1 MGKTF
6 NASVDWLGMVENPDQ
21 DVNPSVNGEKAQI
34 GNEIKPYV
42 AVQDNTY
49 VDIPPPPPAPTKVID
64 PFPHGTISQAPPEKA
79 WYKKLLNVVAHP
91 MEAFGRSIHNQDWW
105 TGDLGQG
112 LPMSPQHSTNTLDGF
127 DMVNTF
133 FNPASWVEDI
143 SDSESITEGVV
154 NTAMLIP
161 IVRGGKIV
169 GYTNKAN
176 KSKPIFHKGS
186 SYIDDPNSLYR
197 VVNVPPG
204 GTSVDE
210 LVKAAE
216 YGTTI
221 PKVTTSGRRAGYSQ
235 IQRETP
241 FDVLNTTSDQ
251 GWILGKGTNDPYNL
265 MNLYGGK
272 NPYVIKMGRGNP
284 LVGPESL
291 KTINQ
296 RTDIL
301 RDFSFPYTQNVGKWN
316 PATGQFDLPIELGAG
331 VFTTVG
337 KSADDLAKIM
347 PGSIVNPNMLSRGNN
362 NITTIFGPKGFQV
375 RQPQEVLP
383 MDEYIK
389 YMKNNPNFKFQ
400 EGGPKSEREKY
411 IQFALDTESGYHYIR
426 NKDSAVKKLGADG
439 KWDGKTYYK
448 IYEDGKYYPHYVGDE
463 KRATIGHG
471 HAPVDRDIFE
481 EYKEGID
488 ETQALELLGKDI
500 DEKLRL
506 SEIYYNSRFGDGKWN
521 DLTESEQFMLNDY
534 TFNVRGGFHKTFRN
548 FAQAIHDKD
557 HKLAK
562 KEYKRALGERNE
574 IFMER
579 YLKPWMDIQI
589 ERTTV
594 APPLEDM
601 PLPIGTFPTDSDGN
615 PQSMSSKPNQSKPKE
630 TSWWRG
636 EEGWIPDELEL
647 PWFMDGA
654 GINARGNTPSSMTD
668 IPATADGSRAENATM
683 SRSAMDPMP
692 NLNNDLTINDNLALD
707 NTIADL
713 SEETNI
719 PQVKYGGSLPKAQY
733 GWNDFEESK
742 IGKFVD
748 AKGLRRDGE
757 YMMNTI
763 GDYFGYE
770 NTAEDA
776 RRMGLDASAMLNPI
790 PDFINAA
797 DHYDQGKYTD
807 AALYA
812 GFGILPFSAG
822 PLVRGTKD
830 TFNYLKNI
838 NPFGK
843 NSKLAKELS
852 ETLDTTPE
860 LISNN
865 TVSNVNEKIIQFEKA
880 NTEKLH
886 KISNKDIQEALDNQ
900 AFINQA
906 KILNSPG
913 KLPLTRVLDSKG
925 LTIKDNKLFSKTGDQ
940 FFNPSF
946 TNSRNTTHWSYGHIG
961 DPGHGGGAWSNKS
974 TAIISD
980 FENLKGSGHVMDLDP
995 TDTYFYSKGD
1005 FEIPSNSLILTRD
1018 KKLYNKIKKETNIT
1032 NIKLFENTSN
1042 DEFQTIVNSF
1052 GTKGPGKYN
1061 YQGDLFNEYIHKN
1074 WEQGIDVAQ
1083 YKPARYFDESGRM
1096 RDSFGGG
1103 SSKMHH
1109 FDPTSYIEGV
1119 GGLGYSKK
1127 HGLFSEINKWPDS
1140 RDYGKGIGTLDAML
1154 EFPKPMQIFEMD
1166 KLLRLYK
1173 NKPEARKIQ
1182 KKLAEMNGFKSYKEF
1197 KESVDM
1203 TNFKKYGGQHMWG
1216 LDLRSTK
1223 AQAGK
1228 EVKSDDIYA
1237 NDRYSQSAAKYK
1249 KMLPKYQ
1256 SQGQLPK
1263 AQFGRHSIM
1272 SGNAHGLRP
1281 EGSTGVLG
1289 DFYDKSGISD
1299 GKYKWLLG
1307 DTKTGGAAGAF
1318 VSNLLDIAN
1327 IPSNLM
1333 AEATEYFGER
1343 GDKEFNFLDAM
1354 PGFSGDFSFTNMYG
1368 EPTKTVSGTVDD
1380 QGNPLVDNFWGGLA
1394 TDIFTDPTSY
1404 VGIGLV
1410 TKGSKLP
1417 SVLGKTSRNVK
1428 QGLDNAATNID
1439 NAMGG
1444 TKMTSKGLQIWDGED
1459 WVLSNKQQ
1467 ALNTIKK
1474 IIEQKKILQNQAANK
1489 VKGAQQKL
1497 YNLEKNKAKLISD
1510 FEKIGFDTKELHDEA
1525 YLDVFAKYVK
1535 MGRGEK
1541 YQQNIVDDMTIEF
1554 WELSDFLDN
1563 AGGDKFDDL
1572 LDAINKGA
1580 KLDDELI
1587 KKHLSKSAYE
1597 RFKNIKNTLKPN
1609 RQYYEGKIK

>member
-21 DVNPSVNGEKAQI
+21 DVNPSVNGEKAQTGIEFEAPKRDGERINSDGSESTHIMKTETIDGINWVSFPTLFQNEDGTWDNTYELMIKKNPDNWKPAMLEAKRRGELIHFGPNKKEALEYGKGSWKPKAQI
-34 GNEIKPYV
+34 GDEIKPYV

-112 LPMSPQHSTNTLDGF
+112 LPMSPQHSTNIGDGF

-161 IVRGGKIV
+161 IVRGGKVV

-186 SYIDDPNSLYR
+186 SYIEDPNSLYR

-221 PKVTTSGRRAGYSQ
+221 PKVTTSGRRAGYSK

-241 FDVLNTTSDQ
+241 FDVLNTTSNQ

-316 PATGQFDLPIELGAG
+316 PATGQYDVPIELGAG

-400 EGGPKSEREKY
+400 EGGPTTEREKY

-481 EYKEGID
+481 EYKEGIT

-506 SEIYYNSRFGDGKWN
+506 SEIYYNSRFGDGKWD

-548 FAQAIHDKD
+548 FAKAIHDKD

-601 PLPIGTFPTDSDGN
+601 PLPIGTFPTDSEGN
-615 PQSMSSKPNQSKPKE
+615 PQSMSTNPNEPKKE

-654 GINARGNTPSSMTD
+654 SVNARGNTPSSVTD

-692 NLNNDLTINDNLALD
+692 SLNNDLTVNDNLALD

-719 PQVKYGGSLPKAQY
+719 PQVKYGGQY
-733 GWNDFEESK
+733 
-742 IGKFVD
+742 
-748 AKGLRRDGE
+748 
-757 YMMNTI
+757 
-763 GDYFGYE
+763 
-770 NTAEDA
+770 
-776 RRMGLDASAMLNPI
+776 
-790 PDFINAA
+790 
-797 DHYDQGKYTD
+797 
-807 AALYA
+807 
-812 GFGILPFSAG
+812 
-822 PLVRGTKD
+822 
-830 TFNYLKNI
+830 
-838 NPFGK
+838 
-843 NSKLAKELS
+843 
-852 ETLDTTPE
+852 
-860 LISNN
+860 
-865 TVSNVNEKIIQFEKA
+865 
-880 NTEKLH
+880 
-886 KISNKDIQEALDNQ
+886 
-900 AFINQA
+900 
-906 KILNSPG
+906 
-913 KLPLTRVLDSKG
+913 
-925 LTIKDNKLFSKTGDQ
+925 
-940 FFNPSF
+940 
-946 TNSRNTTHWSYGHIG
+946 
-961 DPGHGGGAWSNKS
+961 
-974 TAIISD
+974 
-980 FENLKGSGHVMDLDP
+980 
-995 TDTYFYSKGD
+995 
-1005 FEIPSNSLILTRD
+1005 
-1018 KKLYNKIKKETNIT
+1018 
-1032 NIKLFENTSN
+1032 
-1042 DEFQTIVNSF
+1042 
-1052 GTKGPGKYN
+1052 
-1061 YQGDLFNEYIHKN
+1061 
-1074 WEQGIDVAQ
+1074 
-1083 YKPARYFDESGRM
+1083 
-1096 RDSFGGG
+1096 
-1103 SSKMHH
+1103 
-1109 FDPTSYIEGV
+1109 
-1119 GGLGYSKK
+1119 
-1127 HGLFSEINKWPDS
+1127 
-1140 RDYGKGIGTLDAML
+1140 
-1154 EFPKPMQIFEMD
+1154 
-1166 KLLRLYK
+1166 
-1173 NKPEARKIQ
+1173 
-1182 KKLAEMNGFKSYKEF
+1182 
-1197 KESVDM
+1197 
-1203 TNFKKYGGQHMWG
+1203 MWG

-1237 NDRYSQSAAKYK
+1237 NDRYSQSATKYK

-1333 AEATEYFGER
+1333 AEATEYFGGR

-1354 PGFSGDFSFTNMYG
+1354 PGFSGNFSFTNMYG
-1368 EPTKTVSGTVDD
+1368 EPTKTVSGTADD
-1380 QGNPLVDNFWGGLA
+1380 QGNPLVDNFWGALA

-1404 VGIGLV
+1404 VGLGLV
-1410 TKGSKLP
+1410 TKGTKLP
-1417 SVLGKTSRNVK
+1417 NAIGKTTRNVK
-1428 QGLDNAATNID
+1428 KGLGNAKTNIN

-1474 IIEQKKILQNQAANK
+1474 IIEQKKILQNQAASK

-1510 FEKIGFDTKELHDEA
+1510 FEKLGFDTKELQSEA
-1525 YLDVFAKYVK
+1525 WLDMFTKKVK
-1535 MGRGEK
+1535 MDRSGK
-1541 YQQNIVDDMTIEF
+1541 FQQNIVDDMTVEF

-1563 AGGDKFDDL
+1563 VGGDKFDDL

-1597 RFKNIKNTLKPN
+1597 RFKNIKNTLDPS
-1609 RQYYEGKIK
+1609 RQYDEGSTRIK